1 MGTGPH
7 PGTTKLRQGREKE
20 KAEVRKP
27 GLVPGLGNTSNHP
40 KCREEGPGR
49 AKEGQGA
56 APGEQK
62 KIPGPCSF
70 WHVSNTT

>member
-1 MGTGPH
+1 M
-7 PGTTKLRQGREKE
+7 
-20 KAEVRKP
+20 RKP

-56 APGEQK
+56 APGEQRN
-62 KIPGPCSF
+62 PWTLLFLACLQYNLDSF
-70 WHVSNTT
+70 VTCLTH